1 MQASEVFLLH
11 LSVQV
16 PHYFSLYSTPSKI
29 SAICNAITMG
39 GIRLPRALFAL
50 HLVTPSH
57 VKLMS
62 ASIPIIA
69 RIRNRMI
76 DGSGMC
82 RSSD

>member
-1 MQASEVFLLH
+1 LALD
-11 LSVQV
+11 LSAARSSVAA
-16 PHYFSLYSTPSKI
+16 YS
-29 SAICNAITMG
+29 
-39 GIRLPRALFAL
+39 GIRLPRALSAL

-62 ASIPIIA
+62 ASIPTTA
-69 RIRNRMI
+69 RMRNRII